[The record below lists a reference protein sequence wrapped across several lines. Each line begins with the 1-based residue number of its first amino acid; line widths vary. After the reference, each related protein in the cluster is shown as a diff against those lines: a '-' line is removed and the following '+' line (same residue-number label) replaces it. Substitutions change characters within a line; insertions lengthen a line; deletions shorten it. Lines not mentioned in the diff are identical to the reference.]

1 VNSFVIFPK
10 QTEDLNLIQVN
21 EDMEVD
27 KDMVMLEVE
36 DMVHLMS
43 EEEEQLEL

>member
-1 VNSFVIFPK
+1 MNSFVIFPK

>member
-1 VNSFVIFPK
+1 MNSFVVFPK
-10 QTEDLNLIQVN
+10 QIEDLNLIQVN